1 MPKVDTGDLV
11 CLYRRRKKGL
21 GIVVERIDDILEII
35 KLEDPI
41 IEVMRKAKSLSYFDR
56 VKYIERITKNS
67 ADPGMTSVFFAF
79 NAQTWCKKPK
89 YKFARVKWFKLPSAY
104 ESAQLSEDDN
114 WCPEDWLKKIYSGQ
128 ETRRHPMT
136 TETKVK

>member
-21 GIVVERIDDILEII
+21 GIVVERIDDIREII

-41 IEVMRKAKSLSYFDR
+41 IEVMRKVKSLSYFDR
-56 VKYIERITKNS
+56 VNYIERITKNS

-79 NAQTWCKKPK
+79 NAQTWC
-89 YKFARVKWFKLPSAY
+89 KLPSAY

-128 ETRRHPMT
+128 D
-136 TETKVK
+136 TKVK